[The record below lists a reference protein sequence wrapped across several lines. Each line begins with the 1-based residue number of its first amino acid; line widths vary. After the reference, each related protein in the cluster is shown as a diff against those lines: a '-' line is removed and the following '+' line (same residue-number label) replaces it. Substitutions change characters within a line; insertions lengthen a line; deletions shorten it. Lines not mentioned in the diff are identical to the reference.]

1 MPSLTRAPVERTQLC
16 RKPPGGPPP
25 PGNQDNERPGKPT
38 GTVPGV
44 IDSLRNVRFWFT
56 PSRLRGQG
64 VTPDY
69 RFSLANERT
78 FLAWLRTALALIG
91 GGFAV
96 DQFLPGL
103 RREWRVG
110 LALALLG
117 AGALCSLRAV
127 NHWVRCE
134 RAMRRGE
141 DLPVTR
147 FPALVS
153 LVVAVV
159 AVAMVIVVFVGRGK

>member
-1 MPSLTRAPVERTQLC
+1 VSDFVTNIRLWFAPERV
-16 RKPPGGPPP
+16 RDEGG
-25 PGNQDNERPGKPT
+25 
-38 GTVPGV
+38 
-44 IDSLRNVRFWFT
+44 
-56 PSRLRGQG
+56 
-64 VTPDY
+64 TPDY

-96 DQFLPGL
+96 DQFLPHL
-103 RREWRVG
+103 RWAWRAG

-117 AGALCSLRAV
+117 AGVLCALRAV

-134 RAMRRGE
+134 RAIRRGE
-141 DLPVTR
+141 DLPASR
-147 FPALVS
+147 FPALLS

-159 AVAMVIVVFVGRGK
+159 AVAMVVVVLAGWAG

>member
-1 MPSLTRAPVERTQLC
+1 MIEFA
-16 RKPPGGPPP
+16 
-25 PGNQDNERPGKPT
+25 
-38 GTVPGV
+38 
-44 IDSLRNVRFWFT
+44 RNVRLWFA
-56 PSRLRGQG
+56 PEQVRDEGS
-64 VTPDY
+64 TPDY

-96 DQFLPGL
+96 DQFLPDL
-103 RREWRVG
+103 RWAWRVG

-117 AGALCSLRAV
+117 AGVLCSLRAV

-141 DLPVTR
+141 DLPTSR
-147 FPALVS
+147 FPAVLG

-159 AVAMVIVVFVGRGK
+159 AVAMVVVVVVGWAG